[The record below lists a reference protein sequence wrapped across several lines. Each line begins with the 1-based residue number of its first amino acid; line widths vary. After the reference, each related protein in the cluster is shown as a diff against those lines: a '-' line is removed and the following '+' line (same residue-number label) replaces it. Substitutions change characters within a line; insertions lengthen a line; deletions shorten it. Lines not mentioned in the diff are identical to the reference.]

1 MHKDG
6 QARQQL
12 RWSEA
17 QALAQGHSGPYYRL
31 EVSKEV
37 RKDLSITQQGRE
49 APGEDIVRVRY
60 IDDHTEMADT

>member
-1 MHKDG
+1 M
-6 QARQQL
+6 
-12 RWSEA
+12 
-17 QALAQGHSGPYYRL
+17 AQGHSGPYYRL